1 VSRAVTETA
10 PLETSRIV
18 RAVAPRAPRGV
29 RNPAARKRAVSRRH
43 AGLDAAYEA
52 FRQRKFLYLL
62 GLCVLYPI
70 LVSIAGADDSPVRI
84 AVDILGGLTL
94 LAVLFATGYYRPLA
108 IAAVPLTGA
117 IIGVNVMIV
126 GAHWFGGPGHLVTA
140 RTILSLALV
149 VLGLVV
155 CLRSVLSQGR
165 VTADKVLGA
174 ICVYL
179 LLGAAWG
186 LVYLGLHLERPGS
199 FQVPALNMR
208 AGYEPTDNSYT
219 LSMADFVYLSF
230 ETISTLG
237 TGDIRATTIPA
248 ETLVWL
254 EAIAGQ
260 IYLAV
265 LIARLVSL
273 HIMHSTGPPPDAA
286 AGQAGPRGQR
296 AGATAGRPHPRRS
309 GRRAS
314 ASASRA
320 PRAPR

>member
-1 VSRAVTETA
+1 MRAT
-10 PLETSRIV
+10 PLETSRV
-18 RAVAPRAPRGV
+18 ARAAAPRASRWARG
-29 RNPAARKRAVSRRH
+29 AAGDKRAAWYRDAWLGAVYRGFRR
-43 AGLDAAYEA
+43 
-52 FRQRKFLYLL
+52 RKFLYLL

-70 LVSIAGADDSPVRI
+70 LLSIFGADDSPVRI
-84 AVDILGGLTL
+84 AVDV
-94 LAVLFATGYYRPLA
+94 LAGSMFIAVMFATRCYRPLA
-108 IAAVPLTGA
+108 VAAVPLTGA

-126 GAHWFGGPGHLVTA
+126 GAHWFGGPGHLATA
-140 RTILSLALV
+140 RTILSLALIL
-149 VLGLVV
+149 LGLAVF
-155 CLRSVLSQGR
+155 LRSVLRQER

-174 ICVYL
+174 VCVYL

-199 FQVPALNMR
+199 FQVPALNMS
-208 AGYEPTDNSYT
+208 AGYEPTKNVYT

-254 EAIAGQ
+254 EAVAGQ

-273 HIMHSTGPPPDAA
+273 HIVHSTGPPVDLPPGTAA
-286 AGQAGPRGQR
+286 PRGRRPTAIAARPRAGPARRRAR
-296 AGATAGRPHPRRS
+296 AGASRLPRGS
-309 GRRAS
+309 S
-314 ASASRA
+314 
-320 PRAPR
+320 